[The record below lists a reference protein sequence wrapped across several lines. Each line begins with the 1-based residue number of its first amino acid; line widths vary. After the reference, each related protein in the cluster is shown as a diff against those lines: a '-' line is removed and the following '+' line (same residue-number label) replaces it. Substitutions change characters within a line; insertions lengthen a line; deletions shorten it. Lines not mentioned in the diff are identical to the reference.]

1 MTISLLSSGTFPYLM
16 GTTSSFFVV
25 FLLAALASMFSER
38 SGVVNLGV
46 EGYMTIGALTFAITT
61 NKLYSGSD
69 WTQVVGFLTA
79 FIVAGIFSLLHIFAS
94 LKLKC
99 DQIISGTAIN
109 LLAQGIGLFVVTS
122 GVIGDPTK
130 IDTFSFKIS
139 LDSNDIFT
147 IYLIISMII
156 IAVMGI
162 YFSLTRTGKR
172 HIAAGENP
180 NALEAAG
187 ISVLKYRFWCV
198 MLSSAIAGIAGA
210 FYVMNRTSGS
220 FYGSVN
226 GFGFLGLAIMIAG
239 QWRIKFITLFS
250 AIFALFFAIADVL
263 PVMVTSF
270 PQGDWV
276 KALPFIF
283 SLIAMMAI
291 SRMSKPPAASGVPYD
306 KSAR

>member
-1 MTISLLSSGTFPYLM
+1 MTILMLSTGTFPYLM
-16 GTTSSFFVV
+16 GVTSSFFVI

-61 NKLYSGSD
+61 NKLYNGSD
-69 WTQVVGFLTA
+69 WTQVIGFGTA
-79 FIVAGIFSLLHIFAS
+79 IIAAGIFSLLHIFAS

-122 GVIGDPTK
+122 GVIGDPTR
-130 IDTFSFKIS
+130 IDTYSFK
-139 LDSNDIFT
+139 LAFDDNNIFT
-147 IYLIISMII
+147 IYLLISMII
-156 IAVMGI
+156 IAGMGI
-162 YFSLTRTGKR
+162 YFTLTRTGKR

-198 MLSSAIAGIAGA
+198 AISSGIAGLAGA
-210 FYVMNRTSGS
+210 FYVMNKTVGAFS
-220 FYGSVN
+220 GSVN
-226 GFGFLGLAIMIAG
+226 GYGFLGLAIMIAG

-250 AIFALFFAIADVL
+250 GIFALFFAVAEVL
-263 PVMVTSF
+263 PVRVVGF
-270 PQGDWV
+270 PQGEWV
-276 KALPFIF
+276 KSLPFIF
-283 SLIAMMAI
+283 SLVAMMGI
-291 SRMSKPPAASGVPYD
+291 SKLSKPPAASGIPYD
-306 KSAR
+306 KAAR